1 MGLLPCDEVKR
12 RIYQYILEG
21 QMRADEVLPTINQLA
36 AMFGVSPKTVQKAIH
51 ALRAEGVIQSK
62 RGVGVFV
69 KPVELRRSRGRRI
82 GILFSNTPHYL
93 EAQPYP
99 GPVIAALRGEL
110 EKEGLALVPYCI
122 GPRNRMALKEA
133 LAKCSFSAL
142 ALFEIDNDAVIF
154 ELRQLRL
161 PMISIDYDAY
171 RHGISSVVFDNGY
184 GTFQATKHLI
194 QLGHRKIAFVRPLM
208 RNPIS
213 NYQSL
218 EAVEESR
225 RAGYAMAMQDAGLSV
240 DVYEFENQPQAWHE
254 TAVDLL
260 LRNRRT
266 AVVCPADGWA
276 EAVIRN
282 VEELGAKV
290 PDDLSAI
297 GFGDIKREYR
307 PGRRVSSVKVDYA
320 GMGLVAARLLAEAM
334 QKQEGRAARREII
347 PATLALYDSIA
358 APKESLELAA
368 VPKGEIR

>member
-82 GILFSNTPHYL
+82 GILFSNTPNYL

-99 GPVIAALRGEL
+99 GPVIVALRKEL
-110 EKEGLALVPYCI
+110 EKNDLDLVPYCI

-133 LAKCSFSAL
+133 LVKCSFSAL

-225 RAGYAMAMQDAGLSV
+225 RGGYAMAMQDAGLAA
-240 DVYEFENQPQAWHE
+240 DVCEFENQPQAWHE

-282 VEELGAKV
+282 VEELGARV

-320 GMGLVAARLLAEAM
+320 GMGLAAARLLAEAM

-347 PATLALYDSIA
+347 PATLALYDSVA

-368 VPKGEIR
+368 VPKGESR